1 MDFYKTGV
9 GISKTIRNVGRL
21 KEIAIVF
28 GRHGFDEIISLPI
41 TSKIPNFV
49 IPKSKIKIREEL
61 KGQQGKNLYGA
72 LGSRLRQCFEELG
85 PTFIKFGQLLGSRED
100 LFHPAF
106 TDEMNKLRDDVK
118 GVPFS
123 KVKAAVEK
131 SLGKKISEIFKN
143 VESKPIG
150 TASIGIVYKGELLD
164 GSQVVLKVRRPN
176 IEKEIKRDLSLMQFL
191 AEQAEKRIEEVKFL
205 GVSRIFKDFSISLQ
219 NELNFNIEGING
231 ERLRTVIEKYDK
243 DEIFYIPKIYR
254 DISRE
259 NILVMELIEGIK
271 FTEKDKIEELKK
283 KVAPKIERVVQIF
296 LRTLLQDGFFHAD
309 LHGGN
314 FFLTRDNKIALI
326 DFGLMGRLGYKARI
340 NFISI
345 IHSIVT
351 YNYEN
356 IVFEFL
362 EVAEYDSIP
371 DVDKLVADVRD
382 ALSPFIGLTVQETDI
397 SRVFRAII
405 RTLNTHKLFLPRE
418 WIIVFRA
425 LVTLDG
431 VGRSLGIDLD
441 LYSMMEKDIKNII
454 KESFNKEK
462 IIEEAMLTVKDLF
475 QSSRIFPRHLKWFL
489 KEWSKRKYA
498 FEIVHTGHEHSM
510 EKVTSGIIFLGFS
523 IISAVFFASGV
534 FLIGPTVVT
543 KIGDIPG
550 MSWTFWGLGF
560 LIFLLGMK
568 KIR

>member
-1 MDFYKTGV
+1 MDFYKTSV
-9 GISKTIRNVGRL
+9 GISKTIRNAGRL
-21 KEIAIVF
+21 KEIVIVF
-28 GRHGFDEIISLPI
+28 ARHGFDEIISLPI

-61 KGQQGKNLYGA
+61 KGQQGKNLYGT

-106 TDEMNKLRDDVK
+106 IAEMNKLRDNVK

-123 KVKAAVEK
+123 KVKSEVEN
-131 SLGKKISEIFKN
+131 SYGKKISEIFKN
-143 VESKPIG
+143 VESKPLG
-150 TASIGIVYKGELLD
+150 TASIGIVYQGELLD
-164 GSQVVLKVRRPN
+164 GSKVVLKVRRPN
-176 IEKEIKRDLSLMQFL
+176 IKKEVKRDLSLMQFL
-191 AEQAEKRIEEVKFL
+191 AEQVEKRIDEVKYL
-205 GVSRIFKDFSISLQ
+205 GISRIFKDFSISLQ
-219 NELNFNIEGING
+219 NELNFNVEGING
-231 ERLRTVIEKYDK
+231 ERLRTVINKYDK
-243 DEIFYIPKIYR
+243 DKIFYIPKIYR
-254 DISRE
+254 ELSSED
-259 NILVMELIEGIK
+259 ILVMELIEGTR
-271 FTEKDKIEELKK
+271 FTNKENFEELKK
-283 KVAPKIERVVQIF
+283 KVKPKIEMVVQIF

-314 FFLTRDNKIALI
+314 FFLTKDNKIALI

-345 IHSIVT
+345 VHSIIT

-382 ALSPFIGLTVQETDI
+382 ALSPFIGLTIQETDL
-397 SRVFRAII
+397 SRVLKAIVQ
-405 RTLNTHKLFLPRE
+405 TLHTHKLYLPRE

-425 LVTLDG
+425 LMTLDG

-462 IIEEAMLTVKDLF
+462 IMEEALLTVKDLF
-475 QSSRIFPRHLKWFL
+475 QSSRIFPRHIKWFL

-498 FEIVHTGHEHSM
+498 FEIIHTGHENSM
-510 EKVTSGIIFLGFS
+510 ERVTTGIIFLGFA

-534 FLIGPTVVT
+534 FFLGSTVVNA
-543 KIGDIPG
+543 IGDIPA
-550 MSWTFWGLGF
+550 MSWVFWALG
-560 LIFLLGMK
+560 IVVFLLGMK